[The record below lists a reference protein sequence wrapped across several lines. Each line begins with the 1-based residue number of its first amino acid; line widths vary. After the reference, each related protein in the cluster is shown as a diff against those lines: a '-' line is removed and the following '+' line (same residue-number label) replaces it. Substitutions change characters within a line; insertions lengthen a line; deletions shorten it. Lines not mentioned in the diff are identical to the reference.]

1 LKTNHPTRH
10 AESPEQAVIRKAQD
24 GDERAFARLVKDYES
39 VVYSFAYK
47 VCHDKQ
53 RAEEAWQDT
62 FVNVFRKL
70 KQFDGNSK
78 FTTWLYSI
86 VVNNCLMKHRRTK
99 MEQATVRIDAPEG
112 FHEDPVVD
120 AEGRVVQT
128 IASWKDTP
136 MDSLMN
142 KELRSLLDEAIEKL
156 PLDYR
161 VVFVLR
167 DVEGQSAE
175 EVSKML
181 KLSVPAVKSRLRRA
195 RVFLREQLNGYMTS

>member
-1 LKTNHPTRH
+1 MKTPHSKRVDDSDELTL
-10 AESPEQAVIRKAQD
+10 IRKAQG
-24 GDERAFARLVKDYES
+24 GDERAFARIVKDYET

-47 VCHDKQ
+47 VCHDRDK
-53 RAEEAWQDT
+53 AEEAWQDT

-70 KQFDGNSK
+70 KQFDGKSK
-78 FTTWLYSI
+78 FSTWLYSI

-99 MEQATVRIDAPEG
+99 LDQAMVRIDVPEG
-112 FHEDPVVD
+112 FHEDPLTD
-120 AEGRVVQT
+120 AEGHTVQT

-136 MDSLMN
+136 IDSLMN
-142 KELRSLLDEAIEKL
+142 KELQSHLEKAIEKL

-161 VVFVLR
+161 MVFILR

-175 EVSKML
+175 AVSKML

-195 RVFLREQLNGYMTS
+195 RVFLREQLNEYMTT